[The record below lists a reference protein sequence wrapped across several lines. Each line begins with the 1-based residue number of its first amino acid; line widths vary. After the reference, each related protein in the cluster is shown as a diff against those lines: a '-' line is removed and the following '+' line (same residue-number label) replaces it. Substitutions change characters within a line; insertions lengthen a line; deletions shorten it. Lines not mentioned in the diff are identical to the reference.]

1 MTTRHVRAGV
11 TFALVALFGAATLH
25 AQQPAPPGGN
35 GNRPAGQAPAA
46 GGAPSGGPKPYAE
59 VITAQAKSDSGLYLV
74 HQVKDKWYFEIPKT
88 LFGREILVVSRQA
101 RTADNLGYGGEE
113 LNEQVITWDK
123 APNDKILLRV
133 KTYDNVASDTTQ
145 PIALAVSNSNLPAI
159 VAALD
164 IAAWNRDSSAVVV
177 EVTSL
182 FAKDLPVFGIGRGAR
197 DGLKVRR
204 LDEGRSFIN
213 WIHSYP
219 TNVEVR
225 ATLTYDAAEPPTNGS
240 TASFTIEANQSM
252 VLLPAHPMPMRSW
265 DERVGFFSIS
275 QTDYSR
281 PEQRATVRRYITRW
295 RLEPKDTAA
304 WLRGE
309 LVEPVKQIVYYIDP
323 ATPVQ
328 WRPYLIAGVRD
339 WNRAFEQA
347 GFKNAITARE
357 APTPQED
364 PEFSTEDARYS
375 VIRYF
380 ASDIENA
387 YGPSVVDPRTGEILE
402 SHIGWYHNVQNLL
415 RDWFLIQT
423 AAVNPAA
430 RSTAFADT
438 IMGTLIRFVSSHEV
452 GHTLGLPH
460 NMKASSSY
468 PVDSLRSHDFSCR
481 MGTAPSIMDY
491 ARFNY
496 VAQPGDNACLYP
508 GIGVYDLY
516 AIRWGYR
523 PIMNAHTPDAE
534 KPTLDGWIREHETDP
549 MYRFGDPSQ
558 SDPGSQT
565 EDLSND
571 GVRASELGIA
581 NLKRIL
587 PQLRDWT
594 REPGAD
600 YSQLR
605 ELYEQVII
613 QWNRY
618 MGHVTTIVGGM
629 DWTRR
634 ADDQAAVPF
643 TVIPKARQ
651 QAAVKFLADQ
661 AFTTPTW
668 MIDQPTLSRI
678 EGIGIV
684 ERLRQRQVGV
694 LNNLL
699 DPRRMQ
705 RLTESQAVAPGSYT
719 LGDLFG
725 DVHRAVWSELSSPRP
740 TIDNFRRDLQRG
752 WIDRMQFL
760 LTTDVPPPMPR
771 PGSTFTPPPGFVNVT
786 MSQSDIRAYARAE
799 LSDLRTQ
806 ARAALLRT
814 TDRDTR
820 VHLNDVLARIE
831 DILNPRH

>member
-11 TFALVALFGAATLH
+11 TFALAALFGAATLH
-25 AQQPAPPGGN
+25 APQPTPAAGN
-35 GNRPAGQAPAA
+35 GNRPAGQTPAA

-88 LFGREILVVSRQA
+88 LFGREILIVSRQA
-101 RTADNLGYGGEE
+101 RTSTDLGYGGEE
-113 LNEQVITWDK
+113 LNEQVITWERG
-123 APNDKILLRV
+123 PNDKILLRV
-133 KTYDNVASDTTQ
+133 KNYDNVASDTTQ
-145 PIALAVSNSNLPAI
+145 PIAIAVANSNLPPI

-164 IAAWNRDSSAVVV
+164 IQAWNKDSSAVVV

-182 FAKDLPVFGIGRGAR
+182 FAKDLPVFGLDKGTR
-197 DGLKVRR
+197 DGLKIRR
-204 LDEGRSFIN
+204 LDDGRSFIN
-213 WIHSYP
+213 SIHSYP

-225 ATLTYDAAEPPTNGS
+225 ATLTYDAAEPPSNGS
-240 TASFTIEANQSM
+240 TSTITIEAAQSM
-252 VLLPAHPMPMRSW
+252 VLLPEHPMQSRRW
-265 DERVGFFSIS
+265 DERVGYFSIS

-281 PEQRATVRRYITRW
+281 PEQRAQVRRYISRW

-304 WLRGE
+304 FLRGE
-309 LVEPVKQIVYYIDP
+309 LVEPVKPIVYYIDP
-323 ATPVQ
+323 ATPMQ
-328 WRPYLIAGVRD
+328 WRPYLRQGVED
-339 WNRAFEQA
+339 WNVAFAAA
-347 GFKNAITARE
+347 GFKNAIIARE
-357 APTPQED
+357 PPTAAQD
-364 PEFSTEDARYS
+364 PEFSPEDARYS

-380 ASDIENA
+380 ASDVQNA
-387 YGPSVVDPRTGEILE
+387 YGPHVTDPRTGEILE
-402 SHIGWYHNVQNLL
+402 SDIGWYHNVQNLL

-423 AAVNPAA
+423 AAVNPSV
-430 RSTAFADT
+430 RGTAFADS
-438 IMGTLIRFVSSHEV
+438 IMGQLIRFVSSHEV

-481 MGTAPSIMDY
+481 MHTSPSIMDY

-508 GIGVYDLY
+508 GIGVYDIY

-523 PIMNAHTPDAE
+523 PIPSAHTPDAE
-534 KPTLDGWIREHETDP
+534 KPTLDGWIREHEGDP

-558 SDPGSQT
+558 TDPGSQT
-565 EDLSND
+565 EDLGND
-571 GVRASELGIA
+571 GVRASEYGIA

-600 YSQLR
+600 QSQLR
-605 ELYEQVII
+605 ELYDQVII
-613 QWNRY
+613 QWGRY

-634 ADDQAAVPF
+634 ATDQEPAPF

-661 AFTTPTW
+661 AFKTPTW
-668 MIDQPTLSRI
+668 MIDQPTLARI

-699 DPRRMQ
+699 EPRRMQ
-705 RLTESQAVAPGSYT
+705 RLSESQAVTPGAY
-719 LGDLFG
+719 GVADLSG
-725 DVHRAVWSELSSPRP
+725 DVHAAIWTELSSARP
-740 TIDNFRRDLQRG
+740 VIYNFRRDLQRG
-752 WIDRMQFL
+752 WLDRMQFL
-760 LTTDVPPPMPR
+760 MTQELPAPNFPP
-771 PGSTFTPPPGFVNVT
+771 GFTPPAGFVNVSV
-786 MSQSDIRAYARAE
+786 SQSDIRTFARGE
-799 LSDLRTQ
+799 LTDLRTQ
-806 ARAALLRT
+806 ARASLIRT
-814 TDRDTR
+814 TDRATR
-820 VHLNDVLARIE
+820 LHLNDVLARIE